1 VNRSGLPHALSANVR
16 RSLLALVLLA
26 LACGKQDDAEKLQ
39 KSVVSWK
46 ATLQIVADARLKD
59 EVREGFAL
67 KTIDEAVDDL
77 EGQSSKTT
85 NKSAEQLIGIA
96 AKLRQAIERDDK
108 AAISQLRGE
117 LR

>member
-1 VNRSGLPHALSANVR
+1 MR
-16 RSLLALVLLA
+16 RSLFVLILLA
-26 LACGKQDDAEKLQ
+26 LACAKQDDAKKLQ
-39 KSVVSWK
+39 KSVLSWK
-46 ATLQIVADARLKD
+46 ATLQIVADARQKN
-59 EVREGFAL
+59 EVRDGFAL

-96 AKLRQAIERDDK
+96 ARLRQAIESDDK
-108 AAISQLRGE
+108 AAISKLRGE

>member
-1 VNRSGLPHALSANVR
+1 MR
-16 RSLLALVLLA
+16 RTWVVAILLA
-26 LACGKQDDAEKLQ
+26 LACSKQNDAEKLE

-46 ATLQIVADARLKD
+46 ATLQIIADARLKN
-59 EVREGFAL
+59 EVRDGFAL

-85 NKSAEQLIGIA
+85 SKRAEQLIGIA
-96 AKLRQAIERDDK
+96 AKLRQAIEADDR
-108 AAISQLRGE
+108 AAIAKARSE

>member
-1 VNRSGLPHALSANVR
+1 MR
-16 RSLLALVLLA
+16 RFCIMAILLT
-26 LACGKQDDAEKLQ
+26 LACSKQNNDEKLE

-46 ATLQIVADARLKD
+46 ATLQIVADARLKN
-59 EVREGFAL
+59 EVRDGFAL

-85 NKSAEQLIGIA
+85 NKRAEQLIGTA
-96 AKLRQAIERDDK
+96 AKLRQAIEADDR
-108 AAISQLRGE
+108 AAIAKARGE

>member
-1 VNRSGLPHALSANVR
+1 MRHLCIVLI
-16 RSLLALVLLA
+16 LLA
-26 LACGKQDDAEKLQ
+26 LACSKQDDAEKLQ

-59 EVREGFAL
+59 EVRDGFAL
-67 KTIDEAVDDL
+67 KTIDETVDDL

-108 AAISQLRGE
+108 ATISKLRGE